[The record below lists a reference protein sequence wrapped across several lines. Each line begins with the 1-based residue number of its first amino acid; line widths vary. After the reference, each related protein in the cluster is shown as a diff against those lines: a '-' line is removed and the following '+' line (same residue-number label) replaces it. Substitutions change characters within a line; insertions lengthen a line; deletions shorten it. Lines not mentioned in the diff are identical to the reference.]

1 MLDLILITCPL
12 LVGQVCMQA
21 GAGGSGPGSR
31 GRRHDCKCRR
41 RQARPCSCCWQPS
54 ICWEACSSIKSATA
68 SRWEISPRKEAEP
81 GSRIPG
87 LVKSCLTFSSVRL
100 GWGVWRWFHR
110 SQQLPYFNSGCR
122 QFMLRALVSELN
134 KAQNSNVFILGLW
147 KSCCTGTKTFA
158 DIILHWAC
166 LHHWVEER
174 RQTSNEEYVSLGT
187 AAGSPMTRECMVG

>member
-1 MLDLILITCPL
+1 MLGLILITCPL

-68 SRWEISPRKEAEP
+68 SRWEISPGKEAEP

-110 SQQLPYFNSGCR
+110 SQQLPYFNSGCW

-134 KAQNSNVFILGLW
+134 KAQNSNVFILGLCLEELLYW
-147 KSCCTGTKTFA
+147 NQNLGWHYPSLSLSTPLSRGEETNLQWGVC
-158 DIILHWAC
+158 ILGNS
-166 LHHWVEER
+166 R
-174 RQTSNEEYVSLGT
+174 R
-187 AAGSPMTRECMVG
+187 